1 SPTRMHNRQTRSIWR
16 YIAMCY
22 PVTCPVCG
30 KTGWEGCGQHVD
42 DVMRDVPVAERCS
55 CADQSVAGR

>member
-1 SPTRMHNRQTRSIWR
+1 
-16 YIAMCY
+16 MCY

-42 DVMRDVPVAERCS
+42 DVMRDVPVAERCT
-55 CADQSVAGR
+55 CADQAVAGR